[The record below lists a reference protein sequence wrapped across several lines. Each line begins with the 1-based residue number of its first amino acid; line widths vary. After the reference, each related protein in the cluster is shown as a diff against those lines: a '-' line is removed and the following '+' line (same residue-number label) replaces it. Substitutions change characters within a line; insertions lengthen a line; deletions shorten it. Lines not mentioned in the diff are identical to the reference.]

1 MIDRR
6 ACPAIIGRRKGDFT
20 MKHNF
25 KFSANT
31 LTVNG
36 KSWPVEYIPDPSGA
50 LLLFVTVDENDADN
64 DAIIVIKPEDSLFA
78 AASAAANAEQ
88 TEEAPEAVETVQ
100 PVEEAEQAEEAPE
113 AVETVQPVEEA
124 EQAEEAP
131 EAVETVQP
139 VEEAEQTE
147 EAPEAAE
154 TVQPAEEAEQAEES
168 PAEPDPKQAH
178 GPIPEKTFIG
188 TEIPLPCGK
197 VLFDPET
204 ERTRIIL
211 NDSPA
216 ADVVEKVKAAGFFYS
231 PRTKSYNKK
240 LTFRAYRA
248 AVKLAAE
255 LNAA

>member
-50 LLLFVTVDENDADN
+50 LLLFVTVDETDADN

-88 TEEAPEAVETVQ
+88 AEEAPEAAETVQ
-100 PVEEAEQAEEAPE
+100 PVEEAEQADEAPE
-113 AVETVQPVEEA
+113 AVK
-124 EQAEEAP
+124 
-131 EAVETVQP
+131 
-139 VEEAEQTE
+139 
-147 EAPEAAE
+147 
-154 TVQPAEEAEQAEES
+154 
-168 PAEPDPKQAH
+168 PDPKQAH

>member
-1 MIDRR
+1 M
-6 ACPAIIGRRKGDFT
+6 
-20 MKHNF
+20 HNF
-25 KFSANT
+25 KFSAHT

-50 LLLFVTVDENDADN
+50 LLLFVTVDEADADN

-78 AASAAANAEQ
+78 AASAAANEAEQ
-88 TEEAPEAVETVQ
+88 TEAAPEAVETVQ
-100 PVEEAEQAEEAPE
+100 PAANEAEQTEAAPE
-113 AVETVQPVEEA
+113 AVETVQPAEEA
-124 EQAEEAP
+124 EQA
-131 EAVETVQP
+131 
-139 VEEAEQTE
+139 E

-154 TVQPAEEAEQAEES
+154 TVQPAEEAEQVEEA
-168 PAEPDPKQAH
+168 PEAVKPDPKQAH

>member
-50 LLLFVTVDENDADN
+50 LLLFVTVDETDADN

-88 TEEAPEAVETVQ
+88 AEEAPETAETVQPVEEVEQTEEAPEAVETVQ
-100 PVEEAEQAEEAPE
+100 P
-113 AVETVQPVEEA
+113 
-124 EQAEEAP
+124 
-131 EAVETVQP
+131 
-139 VEEAEQTE
+139 
-147 EAPEAAE
+147 
-154 TVQPAEEAEQAEES
+154 AEEAEQADEAPE
-168 PAEPDPKQAH
+168 AVKPDPKQAH

>member
-6 ACPAIIGRRKGDFT
+6 ACPATIGRRKGDFT

-50 LLLFVTVDENDADN
+50 LLLFVTVDEADADN
-64 DAIIVIKPEDSLFA
+64 DAIIVIKPEDPLFA
-78 AASAAANAEQ
+78 AASAAANEAQ
-88 TEEAPEAVETVQ
+88 QAEEAPEAAETVQ

-113 AVETVQPVEEA
+113 AVK
-124 EQAEEAP
+124 
-131 EAVETVQP
+131 
-139 VEEAEQTE
+139 
-147 EAPEAAE
+147 
-154 TVQPAEEAEQAEES
+154 
-168 PAEPDPKQAH
+168 PDPKQAH